1 MPPTGG
7 RAGASCLLRTAKG
20 AGAVVYAQGHN
31 GKVTVDTETGW
42 VTIERTG
49 LGKVGHA
56 GGERRIPIR
65 SITAVQVRPAG
76 RMSNGFIRFAVPG
89 TPEARGGAPSA
100 NRDEYA
106 VLFTRKQADQFQAV
120 RVAVEQ
126 AMTDLGRS

>member
-1 MPPTGG
+1 M
-7 RAGASCLLRTAKG
+7 
-20 AGAVVYAQGHN
+20 VYAKGHN
-31 GKVTVDTETGW
+31 GQVTVDTDGGW

-56 GGERRIPIR
+56 GGERRVPIR
-65 SITAVQVRPAG
+65 SITAVQLRPAG

-89 TPEARGGAPSA
+89 TPEGRGGAPTA

-106 VLFTRKQADQFQAV
+106 VLFTRKQAAEFQAV
-120 RVAVEQ
+120 RAAVEQ